1 MTFFPGLNTK
11 ASGGSL
17 HSLEGKS
24 ELGLVMDGAGLGDG
38 AQVHYVD
45 FLSPNEG
52 LFRNSQPGGS
62 HSL

>member
-1 MTFFPGLNTK
+1 MLLVSLGLVGHEQKWQITFFPGLNTK

-38 AQVHYVD
+38 WSRA
-45 FLSPNEG
+45 G
-52 LFRNSQPGGS
+52 
-62 HSL
+62 